1 MRILRHTSL
10 YEQLCL
16 MSRKLVFLFLS
27 LPEDSKSE
35 APPKKKK
42 KKELTFLLTLGRIF
56 SSLFFSLNLY
66 SIFCKDYKL
75 F

>member
-1 MRILRHTSL
+1 
-10 YEQLCL
+10 

-27 LPEDSKSE
+27 LLEDSKSE
-35 APPKKKK
+35 APPKKK